1 MRILGIDPGTAT
13 VGFGVI
19 EIFNGKTEVLD
30 YGCIKTEKTLNAATR
45 LSQIKRDLSELIEQW
60 NPDRAVVE
68 KLFFSKNVKTA
79 MAVSQSRGV
88 ILQTLEEKN
97 IDVAEYTPHEMKMNI
112 CGDGKATKQG
122 IQKMVKLIL
131 KLAQIPKPDDAA
143 DALGLAL
150 CRAEHEKLAS
160 MQEQRQSR
168 L

>member
-19 EIFNGKTEVLD
+19 EIINGKVCMLD

-45 LSQIKRDLSELIEQW
+45 LSQIKWDLSKLIEQW
-60 NPDRAVVE
+60 KPDCAVVE

-131 KLAQIPKPDDAA
+131 KLSQIPKPDDAA

-150 CRAEHEKLAS
+150 CRAEHERLTILA
-160 MQEQRQSR
+160 Q
-168 L
+168 

>member
-13 VGFGVI
+13 VGFGII
-19 EIFNGKTEVLD
+19 EIFNGKTGVLD
-30 YGCIKTEKTLNAATR
+30 YGCIKTEKTLNASAR
-45 LSQIKRDLSELIEQW
+45 LLQIKQDLSQLIEEW
-60 NPDRAVVE
+60 KPDCAVVE

-97 IDVAEYTPHEMKMNI
+97 INVAEYTPHEMKINI

-150 CRAEHEKLAS
+150 CRAENEKLA
-160 MQEQRQSR
+160 MMHEQCECR